1 MEIALYIA
9 GGVSIILCLWLNV
22 LATVAIRYDKTLESF
37 QVKAQ
42 TVVVWLVPVFGAAFI
57 LHLVWQQYPDAI
69 PKSWIPWPFKR
80 LIFGKKMTRNR
91 NRDDN
96 EGPGCDGYLGARS
109 RRDSDHGDS
118 DGGGGGD

>member
-1 MEIALYIA
+1 MEIVLYIV

-80 LIFGKKMTRNR
+80 LIYGKEKPRNR

-96 EGPGCDGYLGARS
+96 EGPGSAGYLDGHNGS
-109 RRDSDHGDS
+109 NSDSGG
-118 DGGGGGD
+118 DGGGGD